1 MAQLNPK
8 HQTLNLFLAALLLI
22 LMPRGLCGQIRLNA
36 EGYFETPGFAFL
48 LYHNDYLVG
57 KRGGLQ
63 MFLHGKRVLDAGE
76 VVCLAPDGRSY
87 SFEATE
93 VGERTVDLDQGTCI
107 LPAHIKPLEL
117 EYRIL
122 ARTDGKSILLTVELS
137 RPANWDRIRSIML
150 KLEIYPGEYQ
160 YKTYSGG
167 TDFGYFAERY
177 QGKRVLIRSA
187 KEMSIAAEDN
197 LRSLRVSSQDAELRL
212 IDGRAMANFAGFE
225 IQAVLP
231 SGSPAS
237 KYSVRITPRID
248 PSWRRRPVI
257 QVSQVGYHP
266 NQKKT
271 AVLELDSRTVEVEK
285 IGILRLDED
294 GRKKEVKSG
303 KPVEWGTFFDHR
315 YFTFDFSDIRAPGF
329 YFLEY
334 GGEQAGPITISEE
347 AFSEAWHPTL
357 DVFFP
362 VQMCHVEVREGER
375 VWHGACH
382 LDDGLQAPP
391 GTVHFDSYRQKNET
405 ETAFKANEHIPGLDW
420 GGWHD
425 AADYDLPSGSI
436 AHTLLWLALAREEF
450 QPSRDVTTINRKE
463 RRVELFR
470 PDGRDDLL
478 QQVSFG
484 VDFLLS
490 LIRATG
496 HVCAGVI
503 ENKISDY
510 VVVGDPVNI
519 TDGLVYDASLRP
531 DEKKENRS
539 GRFDD
544 RWVFT
549 NRNTG
554 GQYQFVQVAALCARV
569 LRGFD
574 DALAEECLKAAR
586 EIWEFEQ
593 THPPVHFEVC
603 YQPQEDQFH
612 SWELSAAAELFLT
625 TGEEKFRSRLLELGP
640 SIERMPPDQFVKGA
654 GFTLVRA
661 LDRVK
666 DERYKKVILKKA
678 DEAKTY
684 LKEEFARS
692 PYGVL
697 FHFRVWGNNWD
708 VLDLAG
714 RLYYF
719 IKHLPQLF
727 PRDFLLDALTY
738 NFGCHPASNHSY
750 VSGVGVNSA
759 TVVYGF
765 NRADWTFIPGGVVSG
780 ASFLRPKFIEYRSN
794 AWDWYETEYVIG
806 GSAAYIF
813 DALAAHHLLN
823 KK

>member
-1 MAQLNPK
+1 MLQAPG
-8 HQTLNLFLAALLLI
+8 F
-22 LMPRGLCGQIRLNA
+22 GQIKLQP

-76 VVCLAPDGRSY
+76 VVCTANDGISY
-87 SFEATE
+87 SYEATE
-93 VGERTVDLDQGTCI
+93 IGTRAVDLQKGVCVV
-107 LPAHIKPLEL
+107 PGRIKPLDIS
-117 EYRIL
+117 YRIV
-122 ARTDGKSILLTVELS
+122 AGSDGDAIFLTVELEK
-137 RPANWDRIRSIML
+137 PIDWKKIRSIML
-150 KLEIYPGEYQ
+150 KLEAYPGEYAH
-160 YKTYSGG
+160 KTYRGG
-167 TDFGYFAERY
+167 TSFGIFQERF
-177 QGKRVLIRSA
+177 QGKTLLIP
-187 KEMSIAAEDN
+187 AAREISFAPEDD
-197 LRSLRVSSQDAELRL
+197 LRSFAVSSKDAELRL
-212 IDGRAMANFAGFE
+212 LDGRAMANFAGFM

-237 KYSVRITPRID
+237 KYSVRITPRVD

-266 NQKKT
+266 DQKKT

-285 IGILRLDED
+285 IRILGADEE
-294 GRKKEVKSG
+294 GRKKEVMSG
-303 KPVEWGTFFDHR
+303 KPAEWGTLFDHR
-315 YFTFDFSDIRAPGF
+315 YLTFDFSDVRTPGF
-329 YFLEY
+329 YFLDY
-334 GGEQAGPITISEE
+334 AGEHAGPITISKEV
-347 AFSEAWHPTL
+347 FNEAWHPTL

-362 VQMCHVEVREGER
+362 VQMCHVEVRERER

-450 QPSRDVTTINRKE
+450 QPSRDVTTIKRKE

-470 PDGRDDLL
+470 PDGKDDFL

-490 LIRATG
+490 LVRATG

-519 TDGLVYDASLRP
+519 TDGLVYDASLKP
-531 DEKKENRS
+531 DEKRENRS

-554 GQYQFVQVAALCARV
+554 GQYQLVQVAALCARV

-625 TGEEKFRSRLLELGP
+625 TGEIKYRERLLDLIP
-640 SIERMPPDQFVKGA
+640 SIEEMPPDRFVKGP

-661 LDRVK
+661 LDRVN
-666 DERYKKVILKKA
+666 DERYKKIILKKA
-678 DEAKTY
+678 EELKAY

-719 IKHLPQLF
+719 IKHLPDVF
-727 PRDFLLDALTY
+727 PQDFVLDAVNY

-813 DALAAHHLLN
+813 DVLAARHLLARR
-823 KK
+823 